1 MIILRVEN
9 GQIATPSHNL
19 LMQWHLSF
27 LINNNFL
34 RYFRTRFAN
43 TRGMIMRSLRR
54 AGRIL
59 AKILDSKIQGII
71 LKMFRFA
78 QHDNEKAGLESRPTR
93 ICNEKAGVPCTWA
106 A

>member
-1 MIILRVEN
+1 
-9 GQIATPSHNL
+9 
-19 LMQWHLSF
+19 
-27 LINNNFL
+27 
-34 RYFRTRFAN
+34 
-43 TRGMIMRSLRR
+43 MIMRSLRR

-106 A
+106 AWCHPVRVSTRSAHTERFEMPPW